1 MGACCMY
8 KLLACVETKQLTNC
22 GYNNA
27 LKRLRS
33 AVWQLRC
40 AMLFS
45 SCGAPLVEAA
55 AAQCCL
61 AAAVRSA
68 V

>member
-8 KLLACVETKQLTNC
+8 KLLACVEIKQRTNC

-27 LKRLRS
+27 L
-33 AVWQLRC
+33 
-40 AMLFS
+40 
-45 SCGAPLVEAA
+45 GA
-55 AAQCCL
+55 AAQCCM